1 MVDRNRKTIEIAARM
16 ELGDTKQG
24 VIWSHRTIN
33 AAIKLDGRWCKWMR
47 HTFME
52 ESDRWTQ
59 RIADVFGQ
67 SLRDS
72 AMMVEIIC
80 MSVINAIR
88 INGWE
93 VRHLNQC
100 DNCEPSQ
107 VWSKES
113 VREQSRV
120 EARETSMD
128 QIISSGSTQGS
139 PIVSIPIIKERPKI
153 Q

>member
-1 MVDRNRKTIEIAARM
+1 MVDINRKTIEIVARTD
-16 ELGDTKQG
+16 LGDTKQG
-24 VIWSHRTIN
+24 AIWSHQTIN
-33 AAIKLDGRWCKWMR
+33 TETKLDRRWHKWMR

-59 RIADVFGQ
+59 RITDIFGQ

-72 AMMVEIIC
+72 AMMVKIIC
-80 MSVINAIR
+80 TSVINAIR

-93 VRHLNQC
+93 VRHLKQC
-100 DNCEPSQ
+100 HNCEPSQ

-120 EARETSMD
+120 EARETSMA
-128 QIISSGSTQGS
+128 QIILSGITQGS
-139 PIVSIPIIKERPKI
+139 PIASVPIIKERPKI